1 MPGSETVAT
10 IPIITGTDGVIRVS
24 GTRVTLDSIQ
34 FAFHE
39 GATAEEIA
47 QRYPTVPLADIYHLI
62 GYALRH
68 AAEME
73 EYLRRRLVKA
83 QEVRQGNEARWSPG
97 GVRQRLLA
105 RHQDGA

>member
-24 GTRVTLDSIQ
+24 GTRVTLDSIL

-47 QRYPTVPLADIYHLI
+47 QKPLHSSCGCYRGHP
-62 GYALRH
+62 
-68 AAEME
+68 AAFRVQS
-73 EYLRRRLVKA
+73 RRRMRSVICRSVDRNAKLGAAVA
-83 QEVRQGNEARWSPG
+83 NFVQEARALSCDSQPSK
-97 GVRQRLLA
+97 
-105 RHQDGA
+105 